1 MRAELLVCL
10 LALLLTL
17 LVLQSSV
24 RLNTSMMLS
33 IFFLVF
39 LGGSQGYL
47 PQYYLAFFVSF
58 LWSLIILVRSA
69 GLNNTGVALKTA
81 IPTVLIFFS
90 GLTVLTTNNLYILVF
105 GFESM
110 MLSSLFLL
118 KLLAKSER
126 STEAVVEMFVW
137 GVVGSLLLIGSLIV
151 KAFDQG
157 GTLSLTCATLAA
169 LGFAIKVPLWPFTSW
184 LLKAHVEASTEF
196 SIFLSGFLVKFGTIA
211 LVSLSKTI
219 SLGLGVSL
227 LWPLSVVGILD
238 ACVKLL
244 AQVDL
249 KRVVALTTVIE
260 TNWLM
265 FCLSSQN
272 TILEEIASLL
282 IIVHCFTTTVEFYLV
297 EFLYKRYGT
306 RNYLRISNVYNLYPN
321 LNKALLLSLAIV
333 IGLPGTSIFTLKF
346 IFFTQLL
353 SLPLSLLVFFLIVFM
368 FLLPICFV
376 RIFLIIRGGYQF
388 SPTTTILD
396 LSSSEL
402 SALLIPLF
410 VATLLSPVLFFLL

>member
-1 MRAELLVCL
+1 
-10 LALLLTL
+10 
-17 LVLQSSV
+17 
-24 RLNTSMMLS
+24 
-33 IFFLVF
+33 
-39 LGGSQGYL
+39 
-47 PQYYLAFFVSF
+47 
-58 LWSLIILVRSA
+58 
-69 GLNNTGVALKTA
+69 
-81 IPTVLIFFS
+81 
-90 GLTVLTTNNLYILVF
+90 
-105 GFESM
+105 
-110 MLSSLFLL
+110 
-118 KLLAKSER
+118 
-126 STEAVVEMFVW
+126 
-137 GVVGSLLLIGSLIV
+137 
-151 KAFDQG
+151 
-157 GTLSLTCATLAA
+157 
-169 LGFAIKVPLWPFTSW
+169 
-184 LLKAHVEASTEF
+184 
-196 SIFLSGFLVKFGTIA
+196 
-211 LVSLSKTI
+211 
-219 SLGLGVSL
+219 
-227 LWPLSVVGILD
+227 
-238 ACVKLL
+238 
-244 AQVDL
+244 
-249 KRVVALTTVIE
+249 
-260 TNWLM
+260 M